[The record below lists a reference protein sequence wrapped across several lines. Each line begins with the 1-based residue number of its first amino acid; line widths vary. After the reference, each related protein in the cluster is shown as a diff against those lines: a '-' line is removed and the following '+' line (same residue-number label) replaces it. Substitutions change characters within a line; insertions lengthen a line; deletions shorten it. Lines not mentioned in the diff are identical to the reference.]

1 LVERTERD
9 FVAPLLSPG
18 VEYRD
23 RGAFSSEACLLPA
36 GPYMDNDKIR
46 VSLVGGLTANLRLD
60 MKAKVIQ
67 FFSLL
72 DNANQRAD

>member
-1 LVERTERD
+1 MLVCW
-9 FVAPLLSPG
+9 FLALVLFGLAALPG
-18 VEYRD
+18 
-23 RGAFSSEACLLPA
+23 P
-36 GPYMDNDKIR
+36 

-60 MKAKVIQ
+60 MKANVIQ